1 MEKALKVYAAGI
13 HTRSGDWIWQ
23 GTVVAQSLKEGK
35 QLLVDWKKSNEI
47 PGTSEVVAICEPQ
60 VTSRPKGVSDSMNLN

>member
-13 HTRSGDWIWQ
+13 HTRNGNWIWQ

-35 QLLVDWKKSNEI
+35 QLLSNWKKSNGI
-47 PGTSEVVAICEPQ
+47 PGTSEVVAIGEPQ
-60 VTSRPKGVSDSMNLN
+60 VTSRPKGVSDSMLLN